1 MSVNMLVPMEVGI
14 CCVDLPALSRFYQDV
29 LGFTFVAQVQMPAA
43 AAQRVGL
50 SEGGYSVVRLQT
62 PYGERIKLL
71 APERTPTRHVEGL
84 ILDRQNAS
92 YLTFIV
98 EDIASLVA
106 DLKRAGASFFAG
118 DEAIQL
124 RPDVKALFCR
134 DPEGNVLELVEYADI
149 AAYRPDLFNH
159 RSA

>member
-1 MSVNMLVPMEVGI
+1 MSVKMLVPLEVGI
-14 CCVDLPALSRFYQDV
+14 CCVNLEALSRFYQDV
-29 LGFTFVAQVQMPAA
+29 LGFTFVAQVHMPAA
-43 AAQRVGL
+43 AAQKVGL

-71 APERTPTRHVEGL
+71 APERTPMLREDGL
-84 ILDRQNAS
+84 ILDRLNAS

-98 EDIASLVA
+98 EDIESVA
-106 DLKRAGASFFAG
+106 AGLKAGGATFFAG
-118 DEAIQL
+118 DVPIQL

-134 DPEGNVLELVEYADI
+134 DPEGNVLELVEYTDI
-149 AAYRPDLFNH
+149 AAYRPDLFND